1 MSLLSDNHWSVTASL
16 NVINGL
22 SCFYILH
29 ASEILLDRVYAKH
42 WYNFYFKSNMI
53 LSVEIF

>member
-22 SCFYILH
+22 SCLDILH
-29 ASEILLDRVYAKH
+29 ASEILLDRVYIKH
-42 WYNFYFKSNMI
+42 
-53 LSVEIF
+53 